1 MRFYSLTDNSGKYRL
16 MHDRREE
23 NSNTNNIDKQLKE
36 DTVLNSTI
44 IFPFLDFSQF
54 KLTRNLY

>member
-1 MRFYSLTDNSGKYRL
+1 